1 MNTNETTNTVVA
13 DTIIGLSDEQF
24 SDNTLAIINDNMP
37 SLRQAIVT
45 VKLLQSLGVL
55 FKQMDSTNS
64 SNTFASIQPAIVN
77 APKGHDLEGQKCILS
92 ASYFK
97 DESGKLSPSVHY
109 TQTIQPTD
117 PIVYK
122 LTIYDYAKVHVNNVN
137 IGNIESVVYNNF
149 VLYILVD
156 MEHKSAKLVQINRAD
171 MVYDSVT
178 SGKASQAIRHLGYDA
193 ILDFSATLQSKF
205 VNMANNGNKLPSK
218 DSVFNYKDKH
228 GRYANK
234 VYREYV
240 DNRDTSKI

>member
-1 MNTNETTNTVVA
+1 MNTNETTQA
-13 DTIIGLSDEQF
+13 IEGTIIGLTDEQF
-24 SDNTLAIINDNMP
+24 EDNALAIINDNMP
-37 SLRQAIVT
+37 KLRHAIVT

-55 FKQMDSTNS
+55 FKQMDSTNK

-77 APKGHDLEGQKCILS
+77 APKGSELESQKCILS
-92 ASYFK
+92 ATPNNGVY
-97 DESGKLSPSVHY
+97 Y
-109 TQTIQPTD
+109 AQTIQPTD

-149 VLYILVD
+149 VIYVLVD

-193 ILDFSATLQSKF
+193 ILDFAALLQSKF
-205 VNMANNGNKLPSK
+205 VNMANNGNPMPSK
-218 DSVFNYKDKH
+218 DSVFNYRDKH
-228 GRYANK
+228 GRYANTI
-234 VYREYV
+234 YREYV
-240 DNRDTSKI
+240 DNRSNNL